1 MVYCGFPNKADRLA
15 ILQAVSRKLTL
26 ADDISLSTIASMTQ
40 GFTGADL
47 AAILSEAQLLA
58 VHDQIDAQQPQAD
71 GGGAGSQSVA
81 AGAGV
86 AGSTGGGVDDGDGVV
101 CRLTAQHLQ
110 RALSRARPS
119 LPATEKQRLEAVYA
133 RFQQS
138 RDPGL
143 SNRPA
148 VPDTPEDPR
157 LRIKHATLA

>member
-1 MVYCGFPNKADRLA
+1 MVYCGCPGEADRLA
-15 ILQAVSRKLTL
+15 ILQAVSRKLSL
-26 ADDISLSTIASMTQ
+26 APGVRLQDVAAATQ

-58 VHDQIDAQQPQAD
+58 VHDAIDSSSAQMGQQQDAQQQ
-71 GGGAGSQSVA
+71 
-81 AGAGV
+81 
-86 AGSTGGGVDDGDGVV
+86 
-101 CRLTAQHLQ
+101 AQHGEQPAPACELLAQHIQ

-119 LPATEKQRLEAVYA
+119 LPAAEKRRLEAVYA

-148 VPDTPEDPR
+148 VADEDHAR
-157 LRIKHATLA
+157 VKHATLA

>member
-1 MVYCGFPNKADRLA
+1 MVYCGFPNQHDRLA
-15 ILQAVSRKLTL
+15 ILQAVSRKLVL
-26 ADDISLSTIASMTQ
+26 APDVRLQDIAVGCE

-58 VHDQIDAQQPQAD
+58 VHEQIDATQQQTQEEEEGQEEEGQQGEEATTQAC
-71 GGGAGSQSVA
+71 V
-81 AGAGV
+81 
-86 AGSTGGGVDDGDGVV
+86 
-101 CRLTAQHLQ
+101 LTAQHVS

-148 VPDTPEDPR
+148 VPEQEQTR
-157 LRIKHATLA
+157 VKHATLA

>member
-1 MVYCGFPNKADRLA
+1 MVYCGFPAAADRLA
-15 ILQAVSRKLTL
+15 ILQAVGRKLVL
-26 ADDISLSTIASMTQ
+26 GPGVSLQDVAACTE

-47 AAILSEAQLLA
+47 AAVLSEAQLLA
-58 VHDQIDAQQPQAD
+58 VHEQIDAHPEGQPQEE
-71 GGGAGSQSVA
+71 G
-81 AGAGV
+81 
-86 AGSTGGGVDDGDGVV
+86 GSTATAAACV
-101 CRLTAQHLQ
+101 LTCQHVQ

-148 VPDTPEDPR
+148 VPEEQQGR
-157 LRIKHATLA
+157 VKHATLA